1 MRIITLLSILL
12 IFFDISFAIE
22 PEETDIL
29 KKGNKIPDFSLKLT
43 DNKEVSISDYKGKL
57 TLIVFF
63 ATWCKPCLEE
73 LPHIQKDIWEKYKNN
88 DNFRLIVIGR
98 GHDNAEIKSFMENN
112 KFTFPATGDKDKSI
126 FSLFALQYIPRSYLI
141 DGNGIVIKT
150 TIGYDEE
157 SFTELKMHIS
167 RELSKVQ

>member
-73 LPHIQKDIWEKYKNN
+73 LPHIQNDIWNIYETN
-88 DNFRLIVIGR
+88 DNFRLLVIGR
-98 GHDNAEIKSFMENN
+98 GHDNSEVKSFIENN
-112 KFTFPATGDKDKSI
+112 KYTFPAAGDKDKSI
-126 FSLFALQYIPRSYLI
+126 FSLFAQQYIPRSYLI
-141 DGNGIVIKT
+141 DRNGKVIRN
-150 TIGYDEE
+150 TIGYDED
-157 SFTELKMHIS
+157 SFNELKMHIS